1 MAMPKLAEIFRLFG
15 PGYLERFERRMLPSH
30 RRALGDITD
39 CRTEPLGGHV
49 FRCAQ
54 CAEVHYAYHSC
65 CNRHC
70 PQCGG
75 KNALKWLEKCRN
87 RLLPVLYFH
96 LVFTLPKELRELVR
110 AHQKVLLS
118 VLCQA
123 AAASLLKLALN
134 PKYVGG
140 TVGILAVVHTWTRA
154 MIYHPHV
161 HLLATGGGIS
171 PDNTRWLSARAG
183 FLVPVEALSEI
194 FRAKFMELARKAL
207 PQVRFPQSVWKQ
219 KWVVYSK
226 PSVLGAE
233 KVVTYLARYVNRV
246 AITDRRIL
254 SMEDGSVRFRYK
266 DSRDRTWKVMTL
278 TAMEFMRRFL
288 QHVLPQGFHKV
299 RHYGI
304 LAPSSRHLFDKAK
317 ELLEVP
323 APGQVSSSKDEPKTA
338 HLPEPRPRLCPSCKT
353 GILILIAILPRRP
366 RGPP

>member
-1 MAMPKLAEIFRLFG
+1 MPKLAEIFRLFG
-15 PGYLERFERRMLPSH
+15 PRYLERFEGRMLPSH
-30 RRALGDITD
+30 QRALGDIMD

-49 FRCAQ
+49 FQCAQ

-75 KNALKWLEKCRN
+75 KGALKWLEKCRN
-87 RLLPVLYFH
+87 RLLPILYFH

-110 AHQKVLLS
+110 AHQKVLLG

-123 AAASLLKLALN
+123 AAASLMKLALD

-171 PDNTRWLSARAG
+171 PDGTRWLSSRKG
-183 FLVPVEALSEI
+183 FLVPVEALSGI

-207 PQVRFPQSVWKQ
+207 PQVQFPQSVWNK

-226 PSVLGAE
+226 PSVFGAE
-233 KVVTYLARYVNRV
+233 KVVSYLARYVHRV
-246 AITDRRIL
+246 AITNRRIL
-254 SMEDGSVRFRYK
+254 SVEDESVRFRYK
-266 DSRDRTWKVMTL
+266 DSRDKTWKVMTL

-299 RHYGI
+299 RYHGI
-304 LAPSSRHLFDKAK
+304 LAPSNRHLFEEAK
-317 ELLEVP
+317 ELLKVP
-323 APGQVSSSKDEPKTA
+323 PIEQVSSSGDEPKDTPSPQPP
-338 HLPEPRPRLCPSCKT
+338 LKLCPSCKT
-353 GILILIAILPRRP
+353 GILFLIATLPRRQ